1 MVHFG
6 VGRIAIYRFYLLAS
20 GSGDKAGAIAGHG
33 LVIASL
39 FAGNGVAFST
49 LDLFQEEYMSE

>member
-20 GSGDKAGAIAGHG
+20 GSGGEAGAIAGHG

-39 FAGNGVAFST
+39 FAGIMEWHFHR
-49 LDLFQEEYMSE
+49 